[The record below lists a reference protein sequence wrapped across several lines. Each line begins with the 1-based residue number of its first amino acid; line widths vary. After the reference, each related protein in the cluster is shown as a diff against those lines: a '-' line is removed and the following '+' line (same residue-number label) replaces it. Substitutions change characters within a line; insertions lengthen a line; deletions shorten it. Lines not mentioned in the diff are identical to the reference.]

1 MSDLISWNGISNNFI
16 YPGQVLKVS
25 AGSSS
30 TSNTTGGSNTS
41 STGNTTTGNAAATY
55 TVKSGDSVWGISNS
69 KGISMSDLI
78 SWNGISN
85 NFIYPGQVLK
95 VSAGSSS
102 TGTSTPST
110 GTSTGSTTT
119 NTGTTTNTTTSATY
133 TVKSG
138 DSVWGISNSK
148 GISMSDLISWNGI
161 SNNFIYPGQVLKVS
175 AGSSSSTTSTVTT
188 PVTNNTTSTTTT
200 PTTNTTTGSVKTI
213 TVKSGDSVWKIAN
226 SNGISMANLIS
237 WNNISNNFIY
247 PGQVLKVSA
256 GSSNATT
263 VTTTN
268 TTTPTTATTGKTV
281 TVKAGES
288 VWGISSAHGI
298 TMAQLISWNNIQNN
312 FIYPGET
319 LKIAQ

>member
-30 TSNTTGGSNTS
+30 T
-41 STGNTTTGNAAATY
+41 
-55 TVKSGDSVWGISNS
+55 
-69 KGISMSDLI
+69 
-78 SWNGISN
+78 
-85 NFIYPGQVLK
+85 
-95 VSAGSSS
+95 
-102 TGTSTPST
+102 
-110 GTSTGSTTT
+110 
-119 NTGTTTNTTTSATY
+119 
-133 TVKSG
+133 
-138 DSVWGISNSK
+138 
-148 GISMSDLISWNGI
+148 
-161 SNNFIYPGQVLKVS
+161 
-175 AGSSSSTTSTVTT
+175 TTSTVTT